1 MTKSKSIWIV
11 ALLLLGS
18 AAYLASADTSEY
30 GWLPFYPLAVLSAVC
45 AVGLVYETRW
55 CQYLAYGIFAY
66 VILVWSYLVFQVA
79 GSNWPYPNVI
89 DSAFSL
95 APGAALVAVC
105 VGSIFAVRKHFR
117 IKSGPY
123 S

>member
-30 GWLPFYPLAVLSAVC
+30 GWQPFYPLAVLSALC
-45 AVGLVYETRW
+45 AVGLIYEMKW
-55 CQYLAYGIFAY
+55 SQYLAYGIFAF
-66 VILVWSYLVFQVA
+66 VILAWSYLVLQII
-79 GSNWPYPNVI
+79 GHNWPYSNVI
-89 DSAFSL
+89 DSALSL
-95 APGAALVAVC
+95 VPGAALVVVC
-105 VGSIFAVRKHFR
+105 LGSIFAVRKHFR
-117 IKSGPY
+117 AKSGRY